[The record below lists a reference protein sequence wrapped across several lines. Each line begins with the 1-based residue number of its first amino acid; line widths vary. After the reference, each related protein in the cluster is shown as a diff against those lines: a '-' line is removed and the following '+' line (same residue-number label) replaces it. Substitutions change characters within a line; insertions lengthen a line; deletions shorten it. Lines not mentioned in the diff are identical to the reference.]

1 MFGGALFALRESNRE
16 RGQVTNLK
24 NALYDSPDEEALH
37 QHAIQNLADET
48 NRPVD
53 EVRSIYETAYLR
65 LKPDADHRLP
75 AGPGRATDAR
85 FAHASQIATCLRRNG
100 HRDCC
105 CLAMGNRARGV
116 R

>member
-1 MFGGALFALRESNRE
+1 MFRGALRALRESNRE

-53 EVRSIYETAYLR
+53 EVRSIYESAYLR
-65 LKPDADHRLP
+65 LKPQARITDYLP
-75 AGPGRATDAR
+75 VLVAR
-85 FAHASQIATCLRRNG
+85 RT
-100 HRDCC
+100 RDS
-105 CLAMGNRARGV
+105 LMPPK
-116 R
+116 

>member
-1 MFGGALFALRESNRE
+1 MFRGALFALRESNRE

-65 LKPDADHRLP
+65 LKPDARITDYLP
-75 AGPGRATDAR
+75 VLVAR
-85 FAHASQIATCLRRNG
+85 RTAIRSCIPNSNLLTAQRPS
-100 HRDCC
+100 
-105 CLAMGNRARGV
+105 
-116 R
+116 